1 MIKSFSGFR
10 FIFAL
15 LICLNHM
22 ILAPEFGGKGLF
34 FDTNA
39 PLAFFF
45 VLSGFVLT
53 FSYYEKIQ
61 KHQFNAAFFL
71 QKRFAKLYPTH
82 LLALAIVLLL
92 FAKTYTWNGE
102 TWTQLFAQI
111 FLVHSYVPKIECYFA
126 FNRVSWYLSTLF
138 FLYICFAFIF
148 PKILKA
154 RKNMLILFG
163 LCIIWA
169 FGMVLTA
176 HFYKSNDDYIFS
188 VCPLPR
194 LLDFFL
200 GAWLYL
206 LYKKLQN
213 INFSPIICT
222 ILEIIALMA
231 LPATYALNSFIHI
244 PTKYQLCFLY
254 LPAVSVL
261 ILVFALT
268 DGKGIFAK
276 IFGSKPMQNLG
287 NISFAFYMVHLYN
300 QSLFDLIEPFDWY
313 LTNPVFFVSG
323 YLLFTI
329 AMSFVIEYFFTRKIA
344 ALILKKGK

>member
-1 MIKSFSGFR
+1 MIKSFAGFR

-15 LICLNHM
+15 LICLAHM
-22 ILAPEFGGKGLF
+22 VLAEQFGGKGLF

-53 FSYYEKIQ
+53 FAYYEKIQ
-61 KHQFNAAFFL
+61 NNAFFAKDFL
-71 QKRFAKLYPTH
+71 KKRFAKLYPTH

-92 FAKTYTWNGE
+92 FANTYTWNGK
-102 TWTQLFAQI
+102 TWATLFAQI

-138 FLYICFAFIF
+138 FLYFCFAFIF
-148 PKILKA
+148 PRILKA
-154 RKNMLILFG
+154 KKNMLILFC
-163 LCIIWA
+163 LCVVWA
-169 FGMVLTA
+169 MGILLTA
-176 HFYKSNDDYIFS
+176 HFYKSNDDYVFS

-194 LLDFFL
+194 LLDFFV

-206 LYKKLQN
+206 FYKKLKN
-213 INFSPIICT
+213 VEFSSVLCT
-222 ILEIIALMA
+222 ILEIVALLA
-231 LPATYALNSFIHI
+231 LPATYILNNFVNI
-244 PTKYQLCFLY
+244 PNKYQYCFLY

-268 DGKGIFAK
+268 DQKGVFAK
-276 IFGSKPMQNLG
+276 FFGCKAMQNLG

-313 LTNPVFFVSG
+313 ITNPALFVTG

-329 AMSFVIEYFFTRKIA
+329 AISFIIEHFFTQKIA
-344 ALILKKGK
+344 KFILKGK